1 MRMFNPPHP
10 GRQVREDIEALGW
23 TITEAAGYLG
33 CSRKQLSDIANLR
46 SGISPE
52 MAIRLSAIIGGS
64 PGLWCRMQ
72 LSYDLL
78 QVEGRT
84 DEILSTVNQPP
95 KEKYWIHDEE
105 GGYFDPP
112 DLKLMLKNASGPMK
126 SKKSVG

>member
-33 CSRKQLSDIANLR
+33 CSLKQLSYIANLR

-72 LSYDLL
+72 LSYDLW